1 MAHSDRLAFALDAVY
16 QAGRSTLA
24 LFGTGHAVERKADA
38 SPVTEADRE
47 AERILRDLIAARWPG
62 EGIFGEEEGKSG
74 NQDRRWVID
83 PIDGTKSFVSG
94 VPLYATLLSFEEA
107 GRATVGVAYFPALD
121 LMLCAEKGQGALADG
136 RAIAVSAKTTLAD
149 SVVCCGSVRS
159 FESRG
164 HLEGYLRIWREVLA
178 LRTWCDAY
186 GHALVAMG
194 RVEAMLDPV
203 VEHYDVSSMRLIVE
217 EAGGIFCG
225 FDGGDSPNREA
236 ISVNRALHRDILER
250 FRR

>member
-1 MAHSDRLAFALDAVY
+1 MAHSDRLAFALDTAY

-47 AERILRDLIAARWPG
+47 AERIMRGLIAARWPG

-74 NQDRRWVID
+74 DQSRRWVID

-94 VPLYATLLSFEEA
+94 VPLYATLLSYEEE
-107 GRATVGVAYFPALD
+107 GRATVGVAYFPALEMI
-121 LMLCAEKGQGALADG
+121 LYAESGSGAFADG
-136 RAIAVSAKTTLAD
+136 RLIRVSAKSSLGD
-149 SVVCCGSVRS
+149 SVVCTGSVKS

-164 HLEGYLRIWREVLA
+164 LLEGYLSIGRQVLA
-178 LRTWCDAY
+178 MRTWCDAY

-203 VEHYDVSSMRLIVE
+203 VEHYDISAMRLIVE
-217 EAGGIFCG
+217 EAGGVFCG
-225 FDGGDSPNREA
+225 FDGGDSPEREA
-236 ISVNRALHRDILER
+236 ISVCTGLRATILER
-250 FRR
+250 F